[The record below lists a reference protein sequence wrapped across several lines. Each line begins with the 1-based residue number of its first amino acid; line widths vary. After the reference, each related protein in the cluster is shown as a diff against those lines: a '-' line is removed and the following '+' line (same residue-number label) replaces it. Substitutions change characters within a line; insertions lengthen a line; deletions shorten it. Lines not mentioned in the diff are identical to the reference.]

1 MHELS
6 IAASILEAAQ
16 REAALCPSRRASLQK
31 IAVRVGE
38 LSAVDPEALRFG
50 FEMLTKGT
58 EMETVALD
66 LEFIARTNRCRDCGT
81 EFVVKELEFRCPAC
95 GACET
100 TFLRGDELEIA
111 YLELEDAVETGTQ
124 L

>member
-16 REAALCPSRRASLQK
+16 REAALRQNALLQK

-38 LSAVDPEALRFG
+38 LAAVDPESLRFG

-58 EMETVALD
+58 ELEPVALE
-66 LEFIARTNRCRDCGT
+66 LEFIARTNRCADCGA
-81 EFVVKELEFRCPAC
+81 EFTVKDLDFRCPAC
-95 GACET
+95 GGHDT
-100 TFLRGDELEIA
+100 SFLRGDELEIA
-111 YLELEDAVETGTQ
+111 YLELEDA
-124 L
+124 

>member
-1 MHELS
+1 MSMHELS
-6 IAASILEAAQ
+6 IAASILETAQ
-16 REAALCPSRRASLQK
+16 REAALRRNASLQK

-50 FEMLTKGT
+50 FEMLIKGT
-58 EMETVALD
+58 ELELVALD
-66 LEFIARTNRCRDCGT
+66 LEFIARTNRCNDCGT

-95 GACET
+95 GGCET
-100 TFLRGDELEIA
+100 TFLRGDELDIA
-111 YLELEDAVETGTQ
+111 YLELET